1 MRGFLSVLLGVA
13 AFSNLVS
20 AAELSLTEKDEDR
33 TYILH
38 QGDVLLL
45 SLPSNRTTGYGW
57 DYVFST
63 VGLLRQQGEMVY
75 RQDKMEGGKVGAGGT
90 EIWKFMA
97 VKKGKTS
104 LCFSY
109 LRPWERSV
117 APVKTNAW
125 NITIE

>member
-1 MRGFLSVLLGVA
+1 MRSFIGALLAGMV
-13 AFSNLVS
+13 FFTSVS
-20 AAELSLTEKDEDR
+20 AAELSLSERDQDR
-33 TYILH
+33 AYFLH
-38 QGDVLLL
+38 RGDVLVI

-57 DYVFST
+57 DYRSST

-75 RQDKMEGGKVGAGGT
+75 QQAKGREGMVGAGGT
-90 EIWKFMA
+90 QIWKFMA

-109 LRPWERSV
+109 LRPWERSI
-117 APVKTNAW
+117 APVKTTAW